1 VTGTAAVVAAL
12 ETALEADFS
21 DEGQRYRHRKVL
33 LAVMQPWFAARTP
46 AEAAG
51 ALRGSHVLWSPFR
64 HLAEVAADLT
74 AAGNGAV
81 WPADEAGF
89 GQNLVTEGPATRDDR
104 RPPLTSAPRL
114 GEHTEPVLAELAADR
129 TLPT

>member
-1 VTGTAAVVAAL
+1 VVAAL

-33 LAVMQPWFAARTP
+33 LAVMQPWFAARTA
-46 AEAAG
+46 AEAAA

-74 AAGNGAV
+74 SAAGGAV
-81 WPADEAGF
+81 WPAEEDGF
-89 GQNLVTEGPATRDDR
+89 GLNLVTEGPASRDGS
-104 RPPLTSAPRL
+104 RPPLPSAPRL
-114 GEHTEPVLAELAADR
+114 GEHTEAVLAELAAAR
-129 TLPT
+129 SSS